1 MDGRERY
8 SPKAGQTGVRML
20 PIFCG
25 KRATRDGDMR
35 TVVKGPAYSTGRCK
49 VYTTSDRPTPSAASQ
64 CHLHHAAVCLG
75 ERSSTCFS
83 ISRD

>member
-1 MDGRERY
+1 MDERERY

-20 PIFCG
+20 LIFAVSGRPEMATCVRWSRVLPIQL
-25 KRATRDGDMR
+25 
-35 TVVKGPAYSTGRCK
+35 GRCK

-83 ISRD
+83 ISLD